1 LEQRVNAAMIHTDE
15 VPFKEEY
22 VVTSSKTAAL
32 PYTSNEPFEESEGID
47 AGDFILFKGAN
58 LLFVEDNMI
67 NQKILQSIL
76 KKSGITITIANH
88 GEEALDILSD
98 QERSIDLILMDIA
111 MPVMD
116 GYETT
121 RLIRKDQT
129 FDTIPIVTFTAFT
142 QGKEIKKMF
151 DIGAN
156 SHITKPL
163 NIGQLYTVFSTYLP
177 SKQRAV
183 SFLEELKI
191 DGLDIMYGIA
201 LSNNDEN
208 AYRQSLFD
216 FVLQY
221 KETIHSVPKWIDE
234 GRSKRIMEIC
244 SQMGITLNHIGAY
257 ELEDIVFRMK
267 KIYIYNTE
275 HRIEEF
281 REQFSL
287 KLNKLVHNIE
297 KYLLSGS

>member
-1 LEQRVNAAMIHTDE
+1 MSHTNN
-15 VPFKEEY
+15 VPLDLDASIQLHPA
-22 VVTSSKTAAL
+22 TTL

-58 LLFVEDNMI
+58 LLFVEDNVI
-67 NQKILQSIL
+67 NQKILQSLL
-76 KKSGITITIANH
+76 KKSGINITIANH
-88 GEEALDILSD
+88 GKEALDLLLN
-98 QERSIDLILMDIA
+98 EKRSFDLILMDIA
-111 MPVMD
+111 MPIMD

-163 NIGQLYTVFSTYLP
+163 NIEQLYTVFSTYLTDR
-177 SKQRAV
+177 QRNI
-183 SFLEELKI
+183 SFLEDLKVN
-191 DGLDIMYGIA
+191 GLDIKHGIA

-221 KETIHSVPKWIDE
+221 KETIHSMPKWIDE
-234 GRSKRIMEIC
+234 GRSKRIMKIC
-244 SQMGITLNHIGAY
+244 SQMGIALNHIGAY

-281 REQFSL
+281 KEQFPL

>member
-1 LEQRVNAAMIHTDE
+1 MEQRVNIAMMHTDE
-15 VPFKEEY
+15 VPFKNVPY
-22 VVTSSKTAAL
+22 SKSAEL
-32 PYTSNEPFEESEGID
+32 PYTSNKDFEESKNIH
-47 AGDFILFKGAN
+47 AGDFIHFKGSHIM
-58 LLFVEDNMI
+58 FVEDNVI

-76 KKSGITITIANH
+76 KKSGIGITIANH
-88 GEEALDILSD
+88 GEEALDILAN
-98 QERSIDLILMDIA
+98 QERPIDLILMDIA

-121 RLIRKDQT
+121 RQIRKDPT

-142 QGKEIKKMF
+142 QGREIKKMF

-177 SKQRAV
+177 TEQRAV

-191 DGLDIMYGIA
+191 DGLDIRYGITLA
-201 LSNNDEN
+201 NDNEDL
-208 AYRQSLFD
+208 YKDSLFD
-216 FVLQY
+216 FVLHY
-221 KETIHSVPKWIDE
+221 KETIHSMPKWIDN
-234 GRSKRIMEIC
+234 GNAKRIMTTC
-244 SQMGITLNHIGAY
+244 SQMGIALNHIGAY
-257 ELEDIVFRMK
+257 ELEDLVFRMK
-267 KIYIYNTE
+267 KIYLYKTE

-281 REQFSL
+281 REQFPL

-297 KYLLSGS
+297 KYLSAA

>member
-1 LEQRVNAAMIHTDE
+1 MIHTDE
-15 VPFKEEY
+15 VPLKKEY
-22 VVTSSKTAAL
+22 FVPSSKTAAL
-32 PYTSNEPFEESEGID
+32 PYTSNEDFEESENIH

-58 LLFVEDNMI
+58 LLLVEDNVI
-67 NQKILQSIL
+67 NQKILQSLL
-76 KKSGITITIANH
+76 KKSGINITIANH
-88 GEEALDILSD
+88 GKEALDLLFN
-98 QERSIDLILMDIA
+98 EKRSFDLILMDIA
-111 MPVMD
+111 MPIMD
-116 GYETT
+116 GYEST
-121 RLIRKDQT
+121 RLIRKDPT

-163 NIGQLYTVFSTYLP
+163 NIGQLYTVFSTYLTD
-177 SKQRAV
+177 KQRNI
-183 SFLEELKI
+183 SFLEDMKVN
-191 DGLDIMYGIA
+191 GLDIEHGIA
-201 LSNNDEN
+201 LSNNDED

-221 KETIHSVPKWIDE
+221 KETIHSMPKWIDE
-234 GRSKRIMEIC
+234 GRSKRIMKIC
-244 SQMGITLNHIGAY
+244 SQMGIDLNHIGAY

-281 REQFSL
+281 REQFPL

-297 KYLLSGS
+297 KYLLS

>member
-1 LEQRVNAAMIHTDE
+1 MEQRIKTAMMHTDE
-15 VPFKEEY
+15 VPFKNMPY
-22 VVTSSKTAAL
+22 SKTAAL
-32 PYTSNEPFEESEGID
+32 PYTSNEDFEASGNIH
-47 AGDFILFKGAN
+47 AGDFIHFKGSHI
-58 LLFVEDNMI
+58 LFVEDNVI

-76 KKSGITITIANH
+76 KKSGIGITIANH
-88 GEEALDILSD
+88 GEEALDILAN
-98 QERSIDLILMDIA
+98 QESPIDLILMDIA

-121 RLIRKDQT
+121 RQIRKDPD
-129 FDTIPIVTFTAFT
+129 FDTMPIVAFTAFT

-177 SKQRAV
+177 TEQRAV

-191 DGLDIMYGIA
+191 NGLDIMHGITLA
-201 LSNNDEN
+201 NDDEDL
-208 AYRQSLFD
+208 YKDSLFD
-216 FVLQY
+216 FVLHY
-221 KETIHSVPKWIDE
+221 KETIHSMPKWIDN
-234 GRSKRIMEIC
+234 GNAKQIMATC
-244 SQMGITLNHIGAY
+244 SQMGIALNHIGAY
-257 ELEDIVFRMK
+257 ELEDLVFRMK
-267 KIYIYNTE
+267 KIYLYKTE

-281 REQFSL
+281 REQFPL

-297 KYLLSGS
+297 KYLSAE